1 MTILTP
7 TLLSELKTHY
17 AHPSRHYHTA
27 SHIHS
32 LLSLLDA
39 HRERFADP
47 EAVEVAIW
55 YHDVVY
61 DSESK
66 VSGGNEMLSARF
78 CVERL
83 IGLYKDSSDSGASL
97 RDPSGVFGT
106 GSGVG
111 DGIGD
116 DDGGAGEDECDV
128 GSGNGPWAERIE
140 RIKVMIEATA
150 GHRLPSG
157 EQLGVPAETADDGS
171 REGFVRDAAM
181 FLDMDL
187 SILGADEAEFD
198 RYEEGVR
205 REYAW
210 VGEEEWRAGRAAVL
224 RGFQDREHIYFSDLF
239 RGLLEEKARANLR
252 RSLARLESGEGRS

>member
-7 TLLSELKTHY
+7 ALISELKMHY

-32 LLSLLDA
+32 LLFLLDA

-61 DSESK
+61 DSKSK
-66 VSGGNEMLSARF
+66 VPGGNEMLSASF
-78 CVERL
+78 CVKRL
-83 IGLYKDSSDSGASL
+83 NGLC
-97 RDPSGVFGT
+97 
-106 GSGVG
+106 VG
-111 DGIGD
+111 DSEVGNG
-116 DDGGAGEDECDV
+116 DGGGEGGD
-128 GSGNGPWAERIE
+128 GTSNSSWAERVD

-150 GHRLPSG
+150 GHRLPSS
-157 EQLGVPAETADDGS
+157 EELGVPTENADNGT
-171 REGFVRDAAM
+171 RKGFVRDVAM
-181 FLDMDL
+181 LLDMDL
-187 SILGADEAEFD
+187 SILGANETEFD

-224 RGFQDREHIYFSDLF
+224 RGFLDREHIYFSDLF

-252 RSLARLESGEGRS
+252 RSLARLESGVVEGEAGEGGS